1 MTVFQVMKSAVLP
14 MSTIIQSLV
23 IIDKLTMVKNDVSV
37 SNNFYKAVAKK
48 SLFERIYQAEE
59 TKSLEEFR
67 EKKNNAKRQNRS
79 ETIKAERE

>member
-1 MTVFQVMKSAVLP
+1 MTVFQVMKLAVLS

-23 IIDKLTMVKNDVSV
+23 IIINDDVSV

-48 SLFERIYQAEE
+48 SLHERIYQAEE

-67 EKKNNAKRQNRS
+67 EKKNNAKHQKRS
-79 ETIKAERE
+79 ENIEAARE

>member
-1 MTVFQVMKSAVLP
+1 
-14 MSTIIQSLV
+14 
-23 IIDKLTMVKNDVSV
+23 MVKNDVSV

-79 ETIKAERE
+79 ETIKAERKKK

>member
-1 MTVFQVMKSAVLP
+1 
-14 MSTIIQSLV
+14 
-23 IIDKLTMVKNDVSV
+23 MVKNDVSV
-37 SNNFYKAVAKK
+37 NNNFYKAVAKK

-59 TKSLEEFR
+59 TKSREEFR

>member
-1 MTVFQVMKSAVLP
+1 
-14 MSTIIQSLV
+14 
-23 IIDKLTMVKNDVSV
+23 MVKNDVSV

-67 EKKNNAKRQNRS
+67 KKKNNAKCQNRS

>member
-1 MTVFQVMKSAVLP
+1 MKSAVLP

-23 IIDKLTMVKNDVSV
+23 IIDQLTMAKNDVSV

-48 SLFERIYQAEE
+48 SLYERIYQAEE

-67 EKKNNAKRQNRS
+67 EKKKNANQQNR
-79 ETIKAERE
+79 KY

>member
-1 MTVFQVMKSAVLP
+1 MKSAVLP

>member
-1 MTVFQVMKSAVLP
+1 MAK
-14 MSTIIQSLV
+14 
-23 IIDKLTMVKNDVSV
+23 KNDVSV

-67 EKKNNAKRQNRS
+67 EKKNKAKRQNRS
-79 ETIKAERE
+79 ETIEAARE